1 MNYPSCRAA
10 FEDGIKTRR
19 LYPLHNGL
27 YKLTE
32 SKNRIQMS
40 KDEVRRI
47 IEVVKGVRCPLS
59 LRHCTN
65 EDKAVW
71 LRDAPTN
78 VAYRMGYEII
88 PGLRALQFDGM
99 SQQQAEFAA
108 SMVESEMHQCI
119 DEWDYLRNK
128 FNLRIS
134 AEYSQMRNGKSYSLL
149 VVNDA
154 LRVIEEV
161 IKILPSYIQD
171 DLRM

>member
-1 MNYPSCRAA
+1 
-10 FEDGIKTRR
+10 
-19 LYPLHNGL
+19 
-27 YKLTE
+27 
-32 SKNRIQMS
+32 MS
-40 KDEVRRI
+40 KEEVGRI

-65 EDKAVW
+65 EDKAIW

-99 SQQQAEFAA
+99 SQKQAEFAA
-108 SMVESEMHQCI
+108 SMVESEMQQCI
-119 DEWDYLRNK
+119 DGWDYLRNK
-128 FNLRIS
+128 FKLRIS
-134 AEYSQMRNGKSYSLL
+134 AEYAQMRNGKSYALL

-161 IKILPSYIQD
+161 TQTLPLNIQY
-171 DLRM
+171 DL

>member
-1 MNYPSCRAA
+1 MNYPSCRVA

-40 KDEVRRI
+40 KDEVGRI

-65 EDKAVW
+65 EDKAIW

-99 SQQQAEFAA
+99 SQKQAEFAA
-108 SMVESEMHQCI
+108 SMVESEMQQCI

-128 FNLRIS
+128 FKLRIS
-134 AEYSQMRNGKSYSLL
+134 AEYAQMRNGKSYALL

-161 IKILPSYIQD
+161 TQTLPLNIQY
-171 DLRM
+171 DL